1 MMLSLLLVGTLL
13 QSLASAPV
21 DEVALA
27 RLETDWNEAHLK
39 GDAAVLE
46 RLFADDLIVLV
57 PGMRALTKEDSLGMF
72 TSGRMKFNRYET
84 TEITF
89 RVYGTS
95 AITTGRLR
103 RTRVVAGTSV
113 DDDWRFTKVYAYRSG
128 RWSVVSFH
136 ASNTAP

>member
-1 MMLSLLLVGTLL
+1 MMLSLLLVSTLL
-13 QSLASAPV
+13 QSLASAPI
-21 DEVALA
+21 DDAALA
-27 RLETDWNEAHLK
+27 RLETDWNAAHLT

-46 RLFADDLIVLV
+46 RLFADELIVLV

-72 TSGRMKFNRYET
+72 TSGRIKFSRYET
-84 TEITF
+84 TETTF

-103 RTRVVAGTSV
+103 RTRVVAGASV
-113 DDDWRFTKVYAYRSG
+113 DDDWRFTKIYVYRAG

>member
-1 MMLSLLLVGTLL
+1 MMLSLLLFGTLL
-13 QSLASAPV
+13 QSLAGAPV
-21 DEVALA
+21 DDAALA
-27 RLETDWNEAHLK
+27 RLETDWNAAHLK

-46 RLFADDLIVLV
+46 RLLADDLIVLV
-57 PGMRALTKEDSLGMF
+57 PGMRAMTKEDSLGKF
-72 TSGRMKFNRYET
+72 TSGRIKFSRYET
-84 TEITF
+84 TETTF

-103 RTRVVAGTSV
+103 RTRVVAGASI
-113 DDDWRFTKVYAYRSG
+113 DDDWRFTKIYVYRAG